1 MISKEYNVR
10 NLVYDANFEVKLC
23 KDLYWIPMN
32 YLGIPKRCNEEYLR
46 LKDCNLTYVQDIIS
60 CVYDAI
66 QYLNAIGFYSL
77 ALHANIYHKKIFSV
91 YIRK

>member
-66 QYLNAIGFYSL
+66 QYLNAIGFSEKRML
-77 ALHANIYHKKIFSV
+77 Q
-91 YIRK
+91 